1 MRGTIDRLSQELSER
16 YLIYLETLLVELVS
30 EGNALHF
37 RCGFS
42 LRSDH
47 MLRTCRFAISST
59 EWSTDAERD
68 TIAAAVF
75 EELEHFIDEVLA
87 ENQQDAN

>member
-1 MRGTIDRLSQELSER
+1 MSER
-16 YLIYLETLLVELVS
+16 YLIYLETLLVELSS
-30 EGNALHF
+30 EGGALEF

-47 MLRTCRFAISST
+47 VLRTCRFEVPST

-68 TIAAAVF
+68 AIAAAVF
-75 EELEHFIDEVLA
+75 EELEHFIDEVTA
-87 ENQQDAN
+87 EKQQVVN